1 MTPGALSCAF
11 VSLGTQRFKAI
22 VRTLNIVWCGLA
34 GRTAEVTNRLQNAQ
48 PLPQLAVVSLPPN
61 ATQQGLAPTQQRTVP
76 SGVSINWSA
85 GPSTG
90 WKAPKPGKF
99 QSMAAAGTVHEVTLA
114 ASGRLAGMFSYRMH
128 IQLVIITCRYFTWPC
143 RLRMEAMHFA
153 LIRQAYFLMQER
165 LRRAQAGTRH
175 GLGRS
180 SAKQPCGSSFA
191 HYTPD
196 SVEILR
202 AD

>member
-1 MTPGALSCAF
+1 M
-11 VSLGTQRFKAI
+11 
-22 VRTLNIVWCGLA
+22 
-34 GRTAEVTNRLQNAQ
+34 TNRLQNAQ

-61 ATQQGLAPTQQRTVP
+61 ATQLGLAPTQQRTVP

-143 RLRMEAMHFA
+143 SLRWLILFTIRNFRHHMPGQTCRLRMEAMHFA